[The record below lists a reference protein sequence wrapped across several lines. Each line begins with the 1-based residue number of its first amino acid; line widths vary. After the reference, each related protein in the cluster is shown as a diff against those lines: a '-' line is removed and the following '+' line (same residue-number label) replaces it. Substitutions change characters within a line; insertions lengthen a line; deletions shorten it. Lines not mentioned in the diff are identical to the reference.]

1 MIREVVFSRNSWS
14 PVQTLVP
21 DRNPQVGTKPAL
33 FRKNACSVTSAKMCL
48 YLVVS
53 CPRCH
58 TFKKKRKSWFL
69 LWPKTRC
76 AWSWNILWHGRK
88 GLSNKRSVGWAG
100 QKGRRKHTRHVSF
113 VKITEFTFMFVT
125 MKNGCWLVC
134 HSVACDMSES
144 ILGKDKMQQW
154 DLFNEEINGVERG
167 RQHFDFSPL
176 LVECRNFLHVSLI
189 SQVWKWETWWF
200 VLSHANKRI
209 VCQQKCLFPA

>member
-1 MIREVVFSRNSWS
+1 MHTVWPVPRCVF
-14 PVQTLVP
+14 TLLWAVP
-21 DRNPQVGTKPAL
+21 DATPLG
-33 FRKNACSVTSAKMCL
+33 
-48 YLVVS
+48 
-53 CPRCH
+53 
-58 TFKKKRKSWFL
+58 KKKEKSWFL

-144 ILGKDKMQQW
+144 ILGKDNMQQW

-176 LVECRNFLHVSLI
+176 LVECRNFLHMSLI
-189 SQVWKWETWWF
+189 SQAWKWETWWF
-200 VLSHANKRI
+200 VLSHANKR